1 MFDKIRGI
9 IAKKV
14 GISNNEV
21 FMSSDLY
28 EDMGFDSLTFVEL
41 LYLIEDSLN
50 ISIND
55 NDAMKFKTV
64 GDIVRYLEQI

>member
-1 MFDKIRGI
+1 
-9 IAKKV
+9 
-14 GISNNEV
+14 
-21 FMSSDLY
+21 MSSDLY

>member
-21 FMSSDLY
+21 FMSSNLY